1 MDPILESFVHY
12 IHKGIKAMLYDS
24 GLSVQRT
31 NFNAV
36 DEANACFN
44 KVERALQLTEH
55 HLFLEGRVI
64 MPFLK
69 ETSSAKTDGVAQLHR
84 SIFHHVHLLQNVIV
98 SYTCA
103 RNDSAKANCGI
114 QLNQGFS
121 AFVGANLQAMDQEE
135 NMINEIIGDNS
146 FETEFSE
153 YEQRL
158 LTEISLSGNE
168 WYHRWMFKAL
178 NDQEVINW
186 LKSVLLLM
194 DESHFNRLCVL
205 AEQEVSMLRWRAI
218 KELLDLSAVEI

>member
-1 MDPILESFVHY
+1 
-12 IHKGIKAMLYDS
+12 MLYDA

-31 NFNAV
+31 NFTAV

-44 KVERALQLTEH
+44 KVERALRLTEH
-55 HLFLEGRVI
+55 HLFLEGQVI

-69 ETSSAKTDGVAQLHR
+69 ETSSSKTEEIAQLHN

-98 SYTCA
+98 SYLYA
-103 RNDSAKANCGI
+103 RSDSAKANCGI

-121 AFVGANLQAMDQEE
+121 AFLGANLLAMDQEE
-135 NMINEIIGDNS
+135 NIINEIIGDNS
-146 FETEFSE
+146 FESEFSE

-168 WYHRWMFKAL
+168 WYHRWMFKGL

-194 DESHFNRLCVL
+194 EESTFNSLCSL

-218 KELLDLSAVEI
+218 KELLDISTVEI